1 MQRPPNINLVMLI
14 SIIMGANDIKIKTN
28 KQFSYRIL
36 IYHLRYQIKKKK
48 YLEFCVCFFLLTKVT
63 MLMSGY

>member
-36 IYHLRYQIKKKK
+36 IYHLRYQIKKKIFGI
-48 YLEFCVCFFLLTKVT
+48 LCLFFVLTKVT
-63 MLMSGY
+63 MLMRGH